1 MKLVMLLAAIVA
13 LSAPVAALADTT
25 PTPASTANALCKQA
39 QTSMGAA
46 LFGQTYGTTADRSN
60 AFGKCVSKNAS
71 NAQRDVT
78 NAAATCK
85 AQQADSN
92 FAASH
97 GGKTFDPYYGSN
109 GSKGQGS
116 SANAYGKCV
125 SQAVTNAVKSQSTAL
140 TTAAKTCKA
149 ALKASA
155 TDFAAKYGTGRNAV
169 GKCVSATAKTK

>member
-13 LSAPVAALADTT
+13 LLAPVAALADTT
-25 PTPASTANALCKQA
+25 PTPAATANALCKQA
-39 QTSMGAA
+39 QTTMGAT

-71 NAQRDVT
+71 TAQNDVT

-85 AQQADSN
+85 AQQADPN

-97 GGKTFDPYYGSN
+97 DGKTFDQFYGSN
-109 GSKGQGS
+109 TSKGKGAG
-116 SANAYGKCV
+116 ANAYGKCV
-125 SQAVTNAVKSQSTAL
+125 SQTVSAAVKTQSASL

-149 ALKASA
+149 SLKADA
-155 TDFAAKYGTGRNAV
+155 AAFAAKYGSGRNAL